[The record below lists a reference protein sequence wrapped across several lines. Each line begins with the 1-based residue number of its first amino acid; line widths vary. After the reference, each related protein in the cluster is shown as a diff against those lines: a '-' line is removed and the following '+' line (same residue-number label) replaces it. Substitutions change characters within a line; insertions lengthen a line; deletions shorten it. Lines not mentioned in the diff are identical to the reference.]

1 MNMINKTLVTAFLCG
16 AVGGLCGAAGG
27 IITFNMLEKKLREN
41 LWNIN
46 SHLDRINENLEDC
59 LNNINDHLWEIK
71 RHIKNF
77 ENKEC
82 VGNEENE
89 NKQ

>member
-16 AVGGLCGAAGG
+16 AVGGIIT